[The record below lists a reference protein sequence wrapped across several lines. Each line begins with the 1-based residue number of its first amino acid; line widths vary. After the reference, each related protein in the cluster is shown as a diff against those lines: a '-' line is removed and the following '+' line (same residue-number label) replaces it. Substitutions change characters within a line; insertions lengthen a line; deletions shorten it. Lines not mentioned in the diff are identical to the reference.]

1 METEQSL
8 NADIRQHLTGLQSA
22 LAHMK
27 EMVEGISLYFKADK
41 LELQPK
47 NISTEKEI
55 PRIFNQ
61 LRYYYPD
68 HLKRYSLKIQPSL
81 PDCCADP
88 LLFRQAMTNLLSNV
102 VKATQAAP
110 SPLIRVYGQRVEGT
124 AVLTIEDN
132 GIDLPPENRNR
143 SFRLFKSAHARSQFP
158 GSGVVLSIV
167 QRIVER
173 HGGSIE
179 VHSEGEGTGARFI
192 IALPGEKHL
201 PTAD

>member
-1 METEQSL
+1 MSHDLKAPLNSAFNFTELIKMETEQSL

-68 HLKRYSLKIQPSL
+68 HLKRYS
-81 PDCCADP
+81 
-88 LLFRQAMTNLLSNV
+88 
-102 VKATQAAP
+102 
-110 SPLIRVYGQRVEGT
+110 
-124 AVLTIEDN
+124 
-132 GIDLPPENRNR
+132 
-143 SFRLFKSAHARSQFP
+143 
-158 GSGVVLSIV
+158 
-167 QRIVER
+167 
-173 HGGSIE
+173 
-179 VHSEGEGTGARFI
+179 
-192 IALPGEKHL
+192 
-201 PTAD
+201 